1 MPLCADRM
9 RSAFPFLFIC
19 TISCSADTWVTPKG
33 FGAGH
38 NGGFQER
45 LVEKAAAKQPH
56 IVMVLWDDY
65 GWADAGWHRN
75 YTGPGGIHVDAT
87 AEIQT
92 PHLNNLV
99 AEGIEL
105 DRNYVRA
112 PPTSLRLSHR

>member
-1 MPLCADRM
+1 MRAVLVLACAIV
-9 RSAFPFLFIC
+9 SSLPQTTTAVA
-19 TISCSADTWVTPKG
+19 TSS
-33 FGAGH
+33 
-38 NGGFQER
+38 
-45 LVEKAAAKQPH
+45 EKRPH

-105 DRNYVRA
+105 DRNYVRE